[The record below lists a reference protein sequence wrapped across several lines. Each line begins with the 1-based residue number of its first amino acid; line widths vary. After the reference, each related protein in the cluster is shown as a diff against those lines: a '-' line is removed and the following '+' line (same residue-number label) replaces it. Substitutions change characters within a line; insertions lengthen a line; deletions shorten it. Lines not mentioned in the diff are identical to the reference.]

1 MNQPKEYILSSKGDR
16 SKSLKREDGKWIL
29 ELEDRGDIV
38 NRLAIDQNTAR
49 TLLIEAFFERKSK
62 TITEAV
68 NDFMEE
74 ARTEKEQRDFFKGI
88 CEGIV
93 HDFQIWL
100 GYTNPISLKEDREN
114 VKEIFGKYLEG
125 DQNGRWN

>member
-16 SKSLKREDGKWIL
+16 SKTLKREDGKWIL

-49 TLLIEAFFERKSK
+49 DLLREAFFEKKSK
-62 TITEAV
+62 RIVEVV

-74 ARTEKEQRDFFKGI
+74 ARTEEEQRDFFKGLLK
-88 CEGIV
+88 GIV
-93 HDFQIWL
+93 HDFQVWL
-100 GYTNPISLKEDREN
+100 GYTDPID
-114 VKEIFGKYLEG
+114 LEKAEPSCIW
-125 DQNGRWN
+125 R

>member
-49 TLLIEAFFERKSK
+49 TLLIEAFFER
-62 TITEAV
+62 
-68 NDFMEE
+68 
-74 ARTEKEQRDFFKGI
+74 
-88 CEGIV
+88 
-93 HDFQIWL
+93 
-100 GYTNPISLKEDREN
+100 
-114 VKEIFGKYLEG
+114 
-125 DQNGRWN
+125 